1 MNRAA
6 PILIAI
12 VVLCAGIWLVPLV
25 HFVPLKSARQ
35 HSTEA
40 TFNPSAFAETFWS
53 ERLLESMDKAVDA
66 AVLLAEIKQDP
77 KEAREKHGRTLG
89 LSGTYYYFVSGT
101 GRILTVD
108 KESVSLTLG
117 AKDST
122 VDIILETGNIFG
134 NAVRDGTGLIDVN
147 DYPNSRDFNDISS
160 EINRRIEE
168 RVLPPLRAKAA
179 VGATVH
185 FAGCAEIS
193 DETTD
198 LHPLVLVPIVA
209 EVQ

>member
-1 MNRAA
+1 MNQAA
-6 PILIAI
+6 SILIAI
-12 VVLCAGIWLVPLV
+12 VVLSVGIWLVPLV
-25 HFVPLKSARQ
+25 HLVPLKSTREV
-35 HSTEA
+35 STDSA
-40 TFNPSAFAETFWS
+40 FNPSVFVEKFWS
-53 ERLLESMDKAVDA
+53 ERLLNSVDKAVDSA
-66 AVLLAEIKQDP
+66 ALLAEIKQNS
-77 KEAREKHGRTLG
+77 KEARDKHGRTLG
-89 LSGTYYYFVSGT
+89 LSSTYYYFVSGT
-101 GRILTVD
+101 GHIVAVD
-108 KESVSLTLG
+108 KDSVSLTLG

-168 RVLPPLRAKAA
+168 RVLPPLRAKAT

-193 DETTD
+193 SETTD